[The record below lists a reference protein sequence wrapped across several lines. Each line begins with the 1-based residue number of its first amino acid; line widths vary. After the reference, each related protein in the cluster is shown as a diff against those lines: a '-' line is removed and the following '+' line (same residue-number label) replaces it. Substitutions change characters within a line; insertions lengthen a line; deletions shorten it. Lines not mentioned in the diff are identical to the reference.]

1 MTKFKLL
8 IVTAALAVSQ
18 FAHAEF
24 VDGNLLLSRMLGNET
39 DQVYALAY
47 TVGVADTTMNN
58 LWCPTDQMKSTEVVT
73 LTKAMLIAS
82 PTKRDLSA
90 DVFVVAALRNKYPC
104 AAKKIAPGSKAV

>member
-1 MTKFKLL
+1 MSKHLIASTLL
-8 IVTAALAVSQ
+8 ALSSI
-18 FAHAEF
+18 AHAEF

-58 LWCPTDQMKSTEVVT
+58 VWCPPEQMKSAEIVT